1 MLTELNDKNF
11 DETIKQGVV
20 VIDFWAAWCGP
31 CRMIAPTIEEL
42 AQEHPEVTFAKL
54 NVDEYPQLASR
65 HGVMSIPTLLFFADG
80 ELKDNSIGAVPK
92 AVIEKKLEL
101 LRG

>member
-1 MLTELNDKNF
+1 MLTELNDTNF
-11 DETIKQGVV
+11 DEVIKQGVV
-20 VIDFWAAWCGP
+20 VVDFWAAWCGP
-31 CRMIAPTIEEL
+31 CRMIAPTIEQL
-42 AQEHPEVTFAKL
+42 AQEHPEVTFGKL

-65 HGVMSIPTLLFFADG
+65 HGVMSIPMLLFFVDG

-101 LRG
+101 LQS

>member
-11 DETIKQGVV
+11 DEVVKQGIVV
-20 VIDFWAAWCGP
+20 VDFWAAWCGP
-31 CRMIAPTIEEL
+31 CTMIAPTLEQL
-42 AQEHPEVTFAKL
+42 AQENPDVTFGKL
-54 NVDEYPQLASR
+54 NVDEQPQLASR
-65 HGVMSIPTLLFFADG
+65 HGVMSIPTLLFFVNG

>member
-1 MLTELNDKNF
+1 MLTELNDNNF
-11 DETIKQGVV
+11 DTVTKEGIVV
-20 VIDFWAAWCGP
+20 VDFWAAWCGP
-31 CRMIAPTIEEL
+31 CRMLAPTMEEL
-42 AQEHPEVTFAKL
+42 ARENPQVSFAKL

-65 HGVMSIPTLLFFADG
+65 HGVMSIPTLLFFVNG

>member
-1 MLTELNDKNF
+1 MLIELNSSNF
-11 DETIKQGVV
+11 DTVVKEGIVV
-20 VIDFWAAWCGP
+20 VDFWAPWCGP
-31 CRMIAPTIEEL
+31 CRLIGPTIEEL
-42 AQEHPEVTFAKL
+42 AQEQPEVTFGKL
-54 NVDEYPQLASR
+54 NVDENPQLASR
-65 HGVMSIPTLLFFADG
+65 HGVMSIPTLLFFKNG

>member
-1 MLTELNDKNF
+1 MLTELNDTNF
-11 DETIKQGVV
+11 DEVIKQGVV
-20 VIDFWAAWCGP
+20 VVDFWAAWCGP
-31 CRMIAPTIEEL
+31 CRIITPTIEQL
-42 AQEHPEVTFAKL
+42 AQEHPEVTFGKL

-65 HGVMSIPTLLFFADG
+65 HGVMSIPMLLFFVDG

-101 LRG
+101 LQS